1 MRPGEFWVVARWL
14 LLRVALPVLVTVA
27 LLIWLGYILGRR

>member
-14 LLRVALPVLVTVA
+14 LLRVVLPFLAMAA
-27 LLIWLGYILGRR
+27 LLLWLGYILGRR